1 MKFGIV
7 IHMNKKWFLFLPALA
22 LLILADSVLAQSRS
36 RGAQGVETL
45 NWKGITKLSVSSET
59 GISVMN
65 FEGADYHLSEHNN
78 PVYFS
83 QRPINGK
90 PARATASLTET
101 VFEPLSS
108 EERDAVDE
116 GVLSSEIEIHAEIG
130 LSRGKAYVS
139 VHFIPLRKNDQTGMI
154 EKLVSFRMV
163 SNVSGSM
170 DTGARSSRTT
180 SSVMASGDWY
190 RIGVPE
196 DGVYRINY
204 DFLENAGI
212 DVQSIQPDQINIYGN
227 GSGLLPIQN
236 SEPRFD
242 DLQPNAIEVV
252 GGQDGTF
259 DPEDYILFYAKG
271 PHRWEYNQ
279 SEEEFRHVKHLYT
292 DTSYYFIGVDVG
304 MPKRINTVSSS
315 SAPATHNVTAFDDYS
330 FYEFDQ
336 VNLIKSGRT
345 WFGETFDI
353 QNSYSFSGSRF
364 SFPNIRTDETA
375 KVRFDFMARSVG
387 FSISSTF
394 NVNINNG
401 EATES
406 VSVPGVT
413 GNYIYDYALPKSAV
427 VDFIPG
433 TSDFNIQVD
442 FIPYNSSSKGWL
454 NYISMNV
461 RRNLTMTGNQIQ
473 FRDVNSVG
481 AGNVAEFVI
490 NGASSVRHV
499 WDVTD
504 PTDVKAIDYGPDAS
518 TISFRRSA
526 TDLAEYIAF
535 GEFSFPQPTYFGY
548 VGNQNLHAL
557 GVQQPIDMMIVTH
570 PRFYTEALDLADFH
584 TNHPIDPV
592 YCEVVTNQQ
601 VYNEFSSGMPDIT
614 AIKDLMRML
623 YDRAEGDE
631 ELMPKYLLLFGD
643 GSYDNRSKS
652 SNNSNFVLTYQS
664 ENSHSP
670 TGSYVS
676 DDYFGLL
683 DMNEGESIDDLV
695 DIGVGRLPVKTKQ
708 EAQDVLRKIK
718 HYMTSDFSVEV
729 AHCSGIGSSVFGEW
743 RNRLVF
749 IGDDEDFRIHMDQ
762 ANQLAEIVEED
773 YPDYNNI
780 KIFLDAYQQEAS
792 PGGNRYPEVNQLIKD
807 NVERG
812 ALIVNY
818 VGHGG
823 EVGWAEERILDV
835 STIRNWTNFNAMPLF
850 MTATC
855 EFTRFDDPGRT
866 SAGEYV
872 LLNPN
877 GAGVAL
883 VSTTRLVFSGE
894 NFNLAKEFFDNVL
907 AKDEI
912 PDLRLGD
919 ITRRTKTQTGGSIN
933 KRSFMLIGD
942 PAIRLSYP
950 EMKVYTQSVTDTL
963 GNPLDTLK
971 ALGNVKVT
979 GYVGN
984 EDGITLTDF
993 NGVVTVTVYDKES
1006 EITTLA
1012 NDGGTPFEFKTH
1024 KNVIYRG
1031 KAGVESGQFDF
1042 SFIVPKD
1049 INLSVDSTGRLSY
1062 YALSDYTDAHG
1073 HQGGLTVGSIDE
1085 NAAIDETGPQV
1096 ELFMNDENF
1105 VLGGMTDENPV
1116 IFAKLLDNSGINM
1129 VGTGIGHDLSA
1140 ILNDNSSQE
1149 IILNDFYESDLDTYK
1164 SGTVRYQ
1171 LENME
1176 EGLHK
1181 IRLKAWDVHNNSGEG
1196 YTEFVVAESEEFA
1209 LSHILNY
1216 PNPFTTHTEF
1226 SFEHNQVCAFLNVQ
1240 IQVFTISGK
1249 LVKTINTIS
1258 NTNGFRV
1265 EPISWNGLDDYGD
1278 QLARGVYVY
1287 KVKVRN
1293 PAGEKVEKFEK
1304 LVILK

>member
-7 IHMNKKWFLFLPALA
+7 IHMNKKWFLFLLVALLVALA
-22 LLILADSVLAQSRS
+22 NSVLAQDRS
-36 RGAQGVETL
+36 RGSQRGETL
-45 NWKGITKLSVSSET
+45 SWTGVTKLSVSSET
-59 GISVMN
+59 GISVLH

-78 PVYFS
+78 PVFHI
-83 QRPINGK
+83 QRSVNGV
-90 PARATASLTET
+90 PARASASLIDTE
-101 VFEPLSS
+101 FEPLSS
-108 EERDAVDE
+108 EERNAVDE
-116 GVLSSEIEIHAEIG
+116 EALSEEIEPEAVIG
-130 LSRGKAYVS
+130 LARGKAYLS
-139 VHFIPLRKNDQTGMI
+139 VQFVPLRKNAQTGMI
-154 EKLVSFRMV
+154 EKLVSFRLE

-170 DTGARSSRTT
+170 GTGDRSARTT

-190 RIGVPE
+190 RIGVSE

-204 DFLENAGI
+204 DFLESAGV
-212 DVQSIQPDQINIYGN
+212 DVQSLQPDQINIYGN

-242 DLQPNAIEVV
+242 DLQPNAIRVV
-252 GGQDGTF
+252 GGEDGSF
-259 DPEDYILFYAKG
+259 DSGDYILFYAKG
-271 PHRWEYNQ
+271 PHRWNY
-279 SEEEFRHVKHLYT
+279 SEPLEEFRHVKHLYT
-292 DTSYYFIGVDVG
+292 DTSFYFIGIDVG
-304 MPKRINTVSSS
+304 APKRMNTVSSS
-315 SAPATHNVTAFDDYS
+315 TAPATHNVTSFDDYS
-330 FYEFDQ
+330 FYEIDQ

-345 WFGETFDI
+345 WYGETFDI
-353 QNSYSFSGSRF
+353 QNSYTFSGSKF
-364 SFPNIRTDETA
+364 SFPNIRTDELA
-375 KVRFDFMARSVG
+375 KVRFDFIARTVG
-387 FSISSTF
+387 LNVSSTF
-394 NVNINNG
+394 NVNVNNG
-401 EATES
+401 EATEAVSVES
-406 VSVPGVT
+406 VS
-413 GNYIYDYALPKSAV
+413 GNYIYAYAEPESARL
-427 VDFIPG
+427 DFNPG
-433 TSDFNIQVD
+433 TSDFNIQID
-442 FIPYNSSSKGWL
+442 FVPYNSSSKGWL

-461 RRNLTMTGNQIQ
+461 RRGLTMTGNQMQ

-481 AGNVAEFVI
+481 PGNVADFVI
-490 NGASSVRHV
+490 SGASAVRHL

-504 PTDVKAIDYGPDAS
+504 PTNVAAVDYGPNTS
-518 TISFRRSA
+518 TISFRRA
-526 TDLAEYIAF
+526 ADELRNYIAF
-535 GEFSFPQPTYFGY
+535 SEFSFPEPTFFGPIS
-548 VGNQNLHAL
+548 NQNLHAL
-557 GVQQPIDMMIVTH
+557 GVQQPIDMVIVTH
-570 PRFYTEALDLADFH
+570 PRFYAEAMDLADFH
-584 TNHPIDPV
+584 TNHPVDPV

-643 GSYDNRSKS
+643 GSYDNRSRS
-652 SNNSNFVLTYQS
+652 ANNTNFILTYQS
-664 ENSHSP
+664 ANSYSP

-683 DMNEGESIDDLV
+683 DFNEGDSETDHI

-718 HYMTSDFSVEV
+718 HYMTSDFSTEV

-749 IGDDEDFRIHMDQ
+749 IGDDGDSRIHMNQ
-762 ANQLAEIVEED
+762 ANQLAGIVEED

-780 KIFLDAYQQEAS
+780 KIFLDAYQKEAL

-877 GAGVAL
+877 GAGVSL

-894 NFNLAKEFFDNVL
+894 NFNLAKQFFDNVL
-907 AKDEI
+907 AKDEV

-919 ITRRTKTQTGGSIN
+919 ISRRTKVQTSGSIN

-942 PAIRLSYP
+942 PAVRLSYP
-950 EMKVYTQSVTDTL
+950 EMKVFTQSITDTL

-984 EDGITLTDF
+984 EDGVTLTDF

-1031 KAGVESGQFDF
+1031 KAGVENGQFDF

-1062 YALSDYTDAHG
+1062 YALSDETDAHG
-1073 HQGGLTVGSIDE
+1073 HKNGLTVGSIDE

-1140 ILNDNSSQE
+1140 TLNDNSSQQL
-1149 IILNDFYESDLDTYK
+1149 ILNDFYESDLDTYK

-1181 IRLKAWDVHNNSGEG
+1181 LRLKAWDVHNNSGEG

-1216 PNPFTTHTEF
+1216 PNPFTTYTEF

-1265 EPISWNGLDDYGD
+1265 EPIAWNGLDDYGD